1 MTKPISNVYYVKQGT
16 DAYQDFTT
24 KWVGLTILK
33 LDGFNKKGKSKNIY
47 TRSWINSS
55 TDDVYIPDVVCF
67 ENPDVAISFRVDDF
81 ESHSVN
87 VQSVHDNF
95 IDYMTTHTVTIKT
108 LFLDKE
114 ATFVCKAE
122 YEPTTIALKR
132 SDGGNYIL
140 GTLTMHRVT
149 ATNSV

>member
-16 DAYQDFTT
+16 DTYQDFTT

-55 TDDVYIPDVVCF
+55 TDDVYMPDVVYF
-67 ENPDVAISFRVDDF
+67 DNPDVAISFRVDDF

-87 VQSVHDNF
+87 VQSVP
-95 IDYMTTHTVTIKT
+95 IVLCT
-108 LFLDKE
+108 
-114 ATFVCKAE
+114 
-122 YEPTTIALKR
+122 
-132 SDGGNYIL
+132 
-140 GTLTMHRVT
+140 T
-149 ATNSV
+149 ATPKAKLSLPSHSFLGHFGIFKKGNTFSPKPIFLSITKFIY

>member
-1 MTKPISNVYYVKQGT
+1 MTKPISNVYYVKQGA
-16 DAYQDFTT
+16 DAYQDFTK

-33 LDGFNKKGKSKNIY
+33 LDGFNKKGKAKNIY
-47 TRSWINSS
+47 IRSWINSS
-55 TDDVYIPDVVCF
+55 TDDVHIPDVVCF
-67 ENPDVAISFRVDDF
+67 ENPDVDISFRVDDF
-81 ESHSVN
+81 ESHSVD

-95 IDYMTTHTVTIKT
+95 IDYMTTYKVTIKT

-114 ATFVCKAE
+114 ATFVNNAG

-132 SDGGNYIL
+132 SAGCNYIL
-140 GTLTMHRVT
+140 GTLTMRRVT